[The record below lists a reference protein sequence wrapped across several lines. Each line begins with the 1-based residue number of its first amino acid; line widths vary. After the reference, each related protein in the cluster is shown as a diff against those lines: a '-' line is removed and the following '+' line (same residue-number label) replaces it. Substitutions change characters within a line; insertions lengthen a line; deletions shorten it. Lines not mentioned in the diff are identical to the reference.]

1 MSKTGVLC
9 KKKDLNQMFSFYF
22 LPFFWSLLFSIVV
35 LRSFPLRERKKKK
48 KKRMLNNN
56 FQSYFSLV

>member
-35 LRSFPLRERKKKK
+35 LRSFPLRERKEKKK
-48 KKRMLNNN
+48 KDAK
-56 FQSYFSLV
+56 

>member
-35 LRSFPLRERKKKK
+35 LRSFPLRERKEK

-56 FQSYFSLV
+56 SQSYFSLV